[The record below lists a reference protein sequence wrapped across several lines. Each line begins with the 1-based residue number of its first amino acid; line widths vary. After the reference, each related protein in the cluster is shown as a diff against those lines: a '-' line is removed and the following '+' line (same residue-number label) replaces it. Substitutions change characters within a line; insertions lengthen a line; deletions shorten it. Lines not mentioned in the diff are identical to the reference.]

1 MNNKILSFLY
11 LLIVSVFILT
21 CSTTE
26 NFVVLHQV
34 SGGLAKTNCYLLYD
48 KRSNEAALFDV
59 AGPIDSLDS
68 VISENNL
75 NLKYIFITH
84 AHPDHVYGL
93 PHIMN
98 KYPQAK
104 LCLSKEEY
112 EDLSLYSDWESVL
125 PPEEVA
131 EVKQYPEILEMFNFD
146 YQLIG
151 EPDIFIE
158 DDKIYK
164 LGNLNIRTF
173 ISPGH
178 SRGSVCYHVE
188 NVLFSGDVLFYRK
201 VGSTDKPQAGG
212 PEKMIK
218 SVRRLYNLL
227 PDETKVYPG
236 HSQFTDIGTE
246 KTENEE
252 VTLTKVNIQN

>member
-1 MNNKILSFLY
+1 MNTKTLSFFS
-11 LLIVSVFILT
+11 LLFVSSFIVT
-21 CSTTE
+21 CSTTD
-26 NFVVLHQV
+26 NFVVLHQI
-34 SGGLAKTNCYLLYD
+34 SGGPAKTNCYLLYD
-48 KRSNEAALFDV
+48 KRSNDAAFFDV
-59 AGPIDSLDS
+59 AGPIDSLNS
-68 VISENNL
+68 VIIENNL

-84 AHPDHVYGL
+84 AHPDHVQGL
-93 PHIMN
+93 PHIMK

-112 EDLSLYSDWESVL
+112 EDMSLYADWESFTS
-125 PPEEVA
+125 PQEIA
-131 EVKQYPEILEMFNFD
+131 EVKKYPEILKMLNFD
-146 YQLIG
+146 FQLIG
-151 EPDIFIE
+151 EPDIYIK

-164 LGNLNIRTF
+164 LGSLKIRTF

-178 SRGSVCYHVE
+178 SRGSVCYYVE

-212 PEKMIK
+212 PEQMIK

-236 HSQFTDIGTE
+236 HGQFTDIGTE
-246 KTENEE
+246 KIENEE